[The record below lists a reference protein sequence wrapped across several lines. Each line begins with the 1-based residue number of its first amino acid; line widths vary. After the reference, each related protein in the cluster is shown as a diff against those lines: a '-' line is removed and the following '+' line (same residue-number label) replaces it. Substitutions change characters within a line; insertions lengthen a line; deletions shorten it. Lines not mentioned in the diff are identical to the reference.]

1 MSPMQ
6 LRCIEVTWSP
16 WENVKWQLSFKQQ
29 QGFLLAK
36 LFLGKEPQRI
46 FFAMNLDPN

>member
-1 MSPMQ
+1 MSFGNMA
-6 LRCIEVTWSP
+6 S
-16 WENVKWQLSFKQQ
+16 KQQ

-36 LFLGKEPQRI
+36 LFLRKEPQRI